1 VLLIH
6 LYAPSPVFDNVTFDD
21 YTVIDAKGEDNKG
34 IKIGNNVL
42 IGRNTTLSCNEPRTD
57 GVR

>member
-1 VLLIH
+1 
-6 LYAPSPVFDNVTFDD
+6 VTFDD